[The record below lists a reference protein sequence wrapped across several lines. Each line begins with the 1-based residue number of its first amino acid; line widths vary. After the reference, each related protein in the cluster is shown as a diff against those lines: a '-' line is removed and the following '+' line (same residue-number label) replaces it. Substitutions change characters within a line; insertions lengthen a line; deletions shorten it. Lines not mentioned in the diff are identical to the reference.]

1 MSLVRFRDQAPS
13 PLCAGQG
20 PAEHQQAPRAAR
32 AEAEDLLARGADAI
46 ALGRSAIVNPDWPL
60 RVADDAWE
68 PKRPPVTIGELRER
82 GLGPAFAEYMRNWEG
97 FVSVD

>member
-1 MSLVRFRDQAPS
+1 
-13 PLCAGQG
+13 
-20 PAEHQQAPRAAR
+20 
-32 AEAEDLLARGADAI
+32 
-46 ALGRSAIVNPDWPL
+46 VNPDWPL